1 MPLTSTTLLS
11 PKHVSGPELPGLGG
25 GNAWRI
31 AAETNPAADRPV
43 LLADLPLAGLDGTP
57 RTEFN
62 LRDLD
67 ALADAWSAWYLD
79 RGVGPRDRVSVY
91 LADTFAYQVHLTA
104 LARIGAIGVLIN
116 GRMRPNSPSAWSA
129 APAAVGLFTDGGAAR
144 PARRA

>member
-11 PKHVSGPELPGLGG
+11 PEARLRLAELPGLGG

-57 RTEFN
+57 RTEFS

-79 RGVGPRDRVSVY
+79 R
-91 LADTFAYQVHLTA
+91 A
-104 LARIGAIGVLIN
+104 
-116 GRMRPNSPSAWSA
+116 GRATGCRSTWPTPSR
-129 APAAVGLFTDGGAAR
+129 TR
-144 PARRA
+144 CI